1 MIFFIV
7 FTFQKSGEKC
17 LEIWWV
23 LQCAGACSAF
33 TCWWYPRHCE
43 GTHRAPKTIFSLRG
57 LSYLLVRNVKRLLSI
72 KRFLHNL
79 FLSMNGKQK
88 WIKPFDFL
96 FSRYFFHARTL
107 KISFRVL
114 FREDHSLMV
123 KKVSLVFCA
132 NANSFTTPLACISA
146 SILLSVWWNRPFLS
160 NRRSLRPN
168 RSGFSSNLGLW
179 VSWGPRSSNQFVS
192 LQNKFN

>member
-72 KRFLHNL
+72 KRFLQNL
-79 FLSMNGKQK
+79 FSLNERETKMNKTVLTFYFLATFSMRAHSKFHSESSFQRGSQFDGK
-88 WIKPFDFL
+88 
-96 FSRYFFHARTL
+96 
-107 KISFRVL
+107 
-114 FREDHSLMV
+114 
-123 KKVSLVFCA
+123 KKVSLVFLCKCKFFY
-132 NANSFTTPLACISA
+132 NSSRMYFGFNS
-146 SILLSVWWNRPFLS
+146 SIRLMKSPFS
-160 NRRSLRPN
+160 RQPSQPSSQSLRIFFKSRTLSFL
-168 RSGFSSNLGLW
+168 RSTLFKSICFST
-179 VSWGPRSSNQFVS
+179 
-192 LQNKFN
+192 K

>member
-79 FLSMNGKQK
+79 FSLNRRETKMNKTVWLFIFSLLFPCAHTQNFIQSSFQRGSQFDGKK
-88 WIKPFDFL
+88 SVTSFLCKCKFFYNSSRMYFGFNSSIRLMKSPFSKQPSQPSSQSL
-96 FSRYFFHARTL
+96 RIFFKSRTL
-107 KISFRVL
+107 SFLRSTL
-114 FREDHSLMV
+114 F
-123 KKVSLVFCA
+123 K
-132 NANSFTTPLACISA
+132 
-146 SILLSVWWNRPFLS
+146 SIC
-160 NRRSLRPN
+160 
-168 RSGFSSNLGLW
+168 FST
-179 VSWGPRSSNQFVS
+179 
-192 LQNKFN
+192 K

>member
-72 KRFLHNL
+72 KRFLQSL

-132 NANSFTTPLACISA
+132 NAKFFYNSSRMYFGFNS
-146 SILLSVWWNRPFLS
+146 SIRLMKSPFS
-160 NRRSLRPN
+160 KQPSQPSSQSLRIFFKSRTLSFL
-168 RSGFSSNLGLW
+168 RSTLFKSICFST
-179 VSWGPRSSNQFVS
+179 
-192 LQNKFN
+192 K